1 VVAENLR
8 LGHSVHRTHS
18 RAIASLRERFHVI
31 GLVHPN
37 PKGTPIEQLFDECWD
52 MDGTDVFQLACHF
65 ADKIRA
71 CKPALVFYLGVGM
84 TPLVVALAS
93 LRLAPIQC
101 VSFGH
106 TATTMSQ
113 AIDYFVL
120 PEDFVASEAV
130 FSERVL
136 ALPKAAMPMTPR
148 ISAAIRRRARG
159 TDGTVRIALPAST
172 MKLNPKLF
180 DALADIVARAQTPA
194 EVHIFPLGGVG
205 LAHVELARVV
215 TERIKSGWVS
225 AELPH
230 EAYMERLNECD
241 FFLSPF
247 PYGNMNSILDC
258 FQLGLPGVCLDGPEP
273 HSHADGAFFTRIGLP
288 RELIAQSI
296 DDYVATA
303 VRLID
308 DGGWRSRCRAIVA
321 NADLDAAFFTG
332 DAALFCKAIAGLVWP
347 NPS

>member
-1 VVAENLR
+1 MVAENLR

-37 PKGTPIEQLFDECWD
+37 PKATPIEQLFDECWD
-52 MDGTDVFQLACHF
+52 MEGADVFQLACHL
-65 ADKIRA
+65 ANQILAR
-71 CKPALVFYLGVGM
+71 KPALVFYLGVGM

-93 LRLAPIQC
+93 LRLAPVQC

-106 TATTMSQ
+106 TATTMSD
-113 AIDYFVL
+113 AIDHFVL

-148 ISAAIRRRARG
+148 SSAAMRGRARDA
-159 TDGTVRIALPAST
+159 DGTIRIALPAST
-172 MKLNPKLF
+172 MKLNPKVF
-180 DALADIVARAQTPA
+180 DALADIVARARTPT
-194 EVHIFPLGGVG
+194 EVHVFPLGGVG
-205 LAHVELARVV
+205 LAHAELARVV
-215 TERIKSGWVS
+215 TERIKGARVS

-241 FFLSPF
+241 LFLSPF

-273 HSHADGAFFTRIGLP
+273 HSHADGAFFARIGLP
-288 RELIAQSI
+288 RELVAQSI
-296 DDYVATA
+296 DDYVAAA
-303 VRLID
+303 VKLID
-308 DGGWRSRCRAIVA
+308 DREWRSRCRAIVE

-332 DAALFCKAIAGLVWP
+332 DAGLFCKAIADLVWP
-347 NPS
+347 KPS